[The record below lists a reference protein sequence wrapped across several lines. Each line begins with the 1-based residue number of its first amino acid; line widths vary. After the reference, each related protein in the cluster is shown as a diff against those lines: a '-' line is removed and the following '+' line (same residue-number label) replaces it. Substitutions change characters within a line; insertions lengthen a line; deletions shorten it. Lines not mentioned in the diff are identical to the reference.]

1 MKILLPLLIG
11 IIEVTTLFAYVDEYN
26 NNYPI
31 IASDYS
37 IEKNEYK
44 NAYEYHEEAKM
55 LFDLSKENP
64 ALSRNQQFSSWVE
77 RNAVAMAKVEN
88 LLKK

>member
-1 MKILLPLLIG
+1 
-11 IIEVTTLFAYVDEYN
+11 
-26 NNYPI
+26 
-31 IASDYS
+31 
-37 IEKNEYK
+37 
-44 NAYEYHEEAKM
+44 M

-64 ALSRNQQFSSWVE
+64 ALSRNQQFSNWVE